1 MRPSEARDFREL
13 SGWDALRRRPSLR
26 QGGRARPVALKERH
40 VREMEPMILI
50 ALGANLDHPRYGPP
64 RETLEAALEALQQSG
79 VAILGR
85 SRWFRSAPTPPS
97 EQPWFVNAVA
107 SAETSLSPADLLA
120 KLHEIEAGFG
130 RVRHRANEARVLD
143 LDLLAYHDR
152 ESAPGESPILPH
164 PRLAERAFVVL
175 PLAEVAPDWRHPVSG
190 LSAAE
195 MANRLDPAETAE
207 PLD

>member
-1 MRPSEARDFREL
+1 
-13 SGWDALRRRPSLR
+13 
-26 QGGRARPVALKERH
+26 
-40 VREMEPMILI
+40 MILI

-85 SRWFRSAPTPPS
+85 SRWFLSAPTPPS

>member
-1 MRPSEARDFREL
+1 
-13 SGWDALRRRPSLR
+13 
-26 QGGRARPVALKERH
+26 
-40 VREMEPMILI
+40 MILI

-64 RETLEAALEALQQSG
+64 RETLDAALEALQQSG

-97 EQPWFVNAVA
+97 DQPWFVNAVA

>member
-1 MRPSEARDFREL
+1 
-13 SGWDALRRRPSLR
+13 
-26 QGGRARPVALKERH
+26 
-40 VREMEPMILI
+40 MILI

-97 EQPWFVNAVA
+97 DQPWFVNAVA

>member
-1 MRPSEARDFREL
+1 M
-13 SGWDALRRRPSLR
+13 
-26 QGGRARPVALKERH
+26 
-40 VREMEPMILI
+40 
-50 ALGANLDHPRYGPP
+50 
-64 RETLEAALEALQQSG
+64 
-79 VAILGR
+79 
-85 SRWFRSAPTPPS
+85 
-97 EQPWFVNAVA
+97 
-107 SAETSLSPADLLA
+107 SPADLLA

-130 RVRHRANEARVLD
+130 RVRHRANDARVLD

-152 ESAPGESPILPH
+152 ASAPGESPILPH

-195 MANRLDPAETAE
+195 LASRLDPAETAE

>member
-1 MRPSEARDFREL
+1 
-13 SGWDALRRRPSLR
+13 
-26 QGGRARPVALKERH
+26 
-40 VREMEPMILI
+40 MILI

-97 EQPWFVNAVA
+97 EQHWFVNAVA

>member
-1 MRPSEARDFREL
+1 
-13 SGWDALRRRPSLR
+13 
-26 QGGRARPVALKERH
+26 
-40 VREMEPMILI
+40 MILV

-79 VAILGR
+79 VTILAR
-85 SRWFRSAPTPPS
+85 SRWYRSAPVPPS
-97 EQPWFVNAVA
+97 DQPWFVNAVA
-107 SAETSLSPADLLA
+107 SVETSLSPTGLLA

-130 RVRHRANEARVLD
+130 RARRRPNEARVLD

-152 ESAPGESPILPH
+152 VSAPGQSPVLPH

-175 PLAEVAPDWRHPVSG
+175 PLAEMAPEWRHPESG

-195 MANRLDPAETAE
+195 LAGRLDPADTAE
-207 PLD
+207 PFD